1 MQRNG
6 LMTSLLEWLA
16 DDRSISD
23 SVARRLLQHGAT
35 YVERPAFDNPSHI
48 DYLIGKSC
56 FLVRAKPSDE
66 LDTLAGHIGY
76 AMELDDHQL
85 TVIALR
91 RATARGV

>member
-1 MQRNG
+1 
-6 LMTSLLEWLA
+6 MTNLLEWLA

-23 SVARRLLQHGAT
+23 QSARRLLQHGAT
-35 YVERPAFDNPSHI
+35 YVERPAFSNPSHI

-66 LDTLAGHIGY
+66 LDTLAGHVGY

-85 TVIALR
+85 AVVALR
-91 RATARGV
+91 RMTARGA